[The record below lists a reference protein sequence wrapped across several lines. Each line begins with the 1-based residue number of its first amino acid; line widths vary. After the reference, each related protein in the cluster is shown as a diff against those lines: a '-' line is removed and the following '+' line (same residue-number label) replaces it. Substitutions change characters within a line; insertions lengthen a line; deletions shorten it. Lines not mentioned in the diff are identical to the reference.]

1 MQGKHRD
8 SVLFAQKCSQLL
20 VVGSI
25 LLLLLFGNTESARV
39 CHASFNN
46 ETQLETPC
54 YNLLQQVQITASG
67 LAATL
72 ELREYVTDATLVTYY
87 VSNQVTTYQEALN
100 FAGFYVI
107 EYFIGPFNA
116 RNASLLS
123 SRTVP
128 LTLRP
133 PTAQHKYWL
142 GAMALSPSLW
152 PPGSNPPTGLY
163 GIEMVPFGRS
173 VLLASLRVQY
183 PYTPQPSDYDAL
195 CANLQASVHLVRAA
209 VDVHSPFSPTHAY
222 YYGREML
229 GPLWDAE
236 CWYGV
241 TVA

>member
-1 MQGKHRD
+1 MQGKN
-8 SVLFAQKCSQLL
+8 SVLFAGAL
-20 VVGSI
+20 I
-25 LLLLLFGNTESARV
+25 LLLSVFGNVESARV
-39 CHASFNN
+39 CYASLNN

-72 ELREYVTDATLVTYY
+72 ELREFVTDATLVTYNI
-87 VSNQVTTYQEALN
+87 SSQVTTYQEALN
-100 FAGFYVI
+100 FAGYYVI
-107 EYFIGPFNA
+107 GYFIGPLNA
-116 RNASLLS
+116 RNANLLS

-133 PTAQHKYWL
+133 PTAQHNYWA

-152 PPGSNPPTGLY
+152 PPGSNPPAGLY
-163 GIEMVPFGRS
+163 GIETLPFGRS
-173 VLLASLRVQY
+173 VLLASLHVQY

-195 CANLQASVHLVRAA
+195 CANLEASVHLVRAA
-209 VDVHSPFSPTHAY
+209 VDVHNPFSPTHAY